1 MDVKIEK
8 QENNT
13 VKLDITVDAETASQ
27 EYSKTCKKVSESV
40 NIPGFRRGK
49 APRNV
54 VEKHVGIGRIK
65 REALNRMLPNIFAN
79 VISENKFNVA
89 SEPYV
94 ESFDYEVGKPANI
107 IAKIELKPDVKID
120 KYKDISVDV
129 EKYTTPEDALEK
141 ELSNLAQRFIT
152 TETVTD
158 RNSTDK
164 DIVVIDFDGT
174 VDGETIK
181 SGSAKNYSLD
191 LEHSNFIEGFAPQLV
206 GHAAGEEFD
215 INVTFPEN
223 YHDETLKGKPA
234 VFKIKINEIKQKNVP
249 EITDELAQKV
259 GPFQT
264 VDELKKDIES
274 YLKRHEEME
283 NKNRAQNK
291 ILETIIENAQVDIP
305 DSMIN
310 REAKLLMEDIK
321 NKVTANGTSWEQFLD
336 LQGQENIWN
345 NLREEAQKRIKNS
358 LVLEH
363 ISKVENIKLEDDAI
377 EKKVSEMAKMY
388 NTDEKTVYNQMSKNP
403 QILQSLIQ
411 QLISQNIIDF
421 LVENNKVNYVT
432 K

>member
-1 MDVKIEK
+1 M
-8 QENNT
+8 
-13 VKLDITVDAETASQ
+13 
-27 EYSKTCKKVSESV
+27 
-40 NIPGFRRGK
+40 
-49 APRNV
+49 
-54 VEKHVGIGRIK
+54 
-65 REALNRMLPNIFAN
+65 
-79 VISENKFNVA
+79 
-89 SEPYV
+89 
-94 ESFDYEVGKPANI
+94 
-107 IAKIELKPDVKID
+107 
-120 KYKDISVDV
+120 
-129 EKYTTPEDALEK
+129 
-141 ELSNLAQRFIT
+141 
-152 TETVTD
+152 
-158 RNSTDK
+158 
-164 DIVVIDFDGT
+164 
-174 VDGETIK
+174 
-181 SGSAKNYSLD
+181 
-191 LEHSNFIEGFAPQLV
+191 
-206 GHAAGEEFD
+206 
-215 INVTFPEN
+215 
-223 YHDETLKGKPA
+223 
-234 VFKIKINEIKQKNVP
+234 FKIKINEIKQKNVP

>member
-1 MDVKIEK
+1 
-8 QENNT
+8 
-13 VKLDITVDAETASQ
+13 
-27 EYSKTCKKVSESV
+27 
-40 NIPGFRRGK
+40 
-49 APRNV
+49 
-54 VEKHVGIGRIK
+54 
-65 REALNRMLPNIFAN
+65 
-79 VISENKFNVA
+79 
-89 SEPYV
+89 
-94 ESFDYEVGKPANI
+94 
-107 IAKIELKPDVKID
+107 
-120 KYKDISVDV
+120 
-129 EKYTTPEDALEK
+129 
-141 ELSNLAQRFIT
+141 
-152 TETVTD
+152 
-158 RNSTDK
+158 
-164 DIVVIDFDGT
+164 
-174 VDGETIK
+174 
-181 SGSAKNYSLD
+181 
-191 LEHSNFIEGFAPQLV
+191 
-206 GHAAGEEFD
+206 
-215 INVTFPEN
+215 
-223 YHDETLKGKPA
+223 
-234 VFKIKINEIKQKNVP
+234 
-249 EITDELAQKV
+249 
-259 GPFQT
+259 
-264 VDELKKDIES
+264 
-274 YLKRHEEME
+274 ME

>member
-8 QENNT
+8 LENNS
-13 VKLDITVDAETASQ
+13 VKLDITVDAEAAAQ
-27 EYSKTCKKVSESV
+27 EYSRTCKKVSESV

-54 VEKHVGIGRIK
+54 VEKHVGMSRIK

-79 VISENKFNVA
+79 IISENKFDVA

-94 ESFDYEVGKPANI
+94 ESFEYEVGKPVSI
-107 IAKIELKPDVKID
+107 VAKLELKPEVSID
-120 KYKDISVDV
+120 KYKDIEVEV
-129 EKYTTPEDALEK
+129 EKFEPASDALEK
-141 ELSNLAQRFIT
+141 ELETLSKRFMT
-152 TETVTD
+152 TESVTG
-158 RNSTDK
+158 RNTTDK
-164 DIVVIDFDGT
+164 DIVVMDFDGT
-174 VDGETIK
+174 VDGEEIK
-181 SGSAKNYSLD
+181 GGSAKNYSLD
-191 LEHSNFIEGFAPQLV
+191 LEHSNFIEGFAPQLIDRPI
-206 GHAAGEEFD
+206 GEEFE

-223 YHDETLKGKPA
+223 YHDENLKGKPA
-234 VFKIKINEIKQKNVP
+234 VFKIKINEIKEKHIP
-249 EITDELAQKV
+249 ELNDELAQKV
-259 GPFQT
+259 GPFKT

-274 YLKRHEEME
+274 YIQRQADME

-291 ILETIIENAQVDIP
+291 ILDTIIENAKVDIP
-305 DSMIN
+305 DAMIN

-321 NKVTANGTSWEQFLD
+321 NKVTSQGTSWEQFLD

-363 ISKVENIKLEDDAI
+363 ISKTEQIKLEDNAI
-377 EKKVSEMAKMY
+377 EKKISEMAQMY
-388 NTDEKTVYNQMSKNP
+388 NTDEKTIYSQVSKNP
-403 QILQSLIQ
+403 QILQSIIQ